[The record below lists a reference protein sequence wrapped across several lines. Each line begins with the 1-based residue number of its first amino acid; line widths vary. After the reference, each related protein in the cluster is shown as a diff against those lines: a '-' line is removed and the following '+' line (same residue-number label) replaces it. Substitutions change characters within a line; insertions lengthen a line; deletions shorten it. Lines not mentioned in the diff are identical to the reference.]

1 MWTKLL
7 SARLGFCL
15 GRAHVSCSTE
25 PRPSSGPLLGPQS
38 FTVQMNLRA
47 LVTKLGVT
55 PLCADWSRWWH
66 PETGDMAVVDGKVG
80 P

>member
-7 SARLGFCL
+7 SEAGLLSR
-15 GRAHVSCSTE
+15 VSPC
-25 PRPSSGPLLGPQS
+25 PSSGPLLGPQS

-66 PETGDMAVVDGKVG
+66 PETGDMAVVDGKMG